1 MKRYLFII
9 TTILIL
15 IPYKVNALSGS
26 ISISCDST
34 TLTINSTTTCVVN
47 GYSNEEVSAITAKY
61 NTSGEI
67 SIINVSSSN
76 VWQGNGSGGSFDLYT
91 DENKVGNLPIGT
103 FTIKASANV
112 GSGTITFYSVN
123 FSDASYNSNVI
134 SGISITINT
143 KAQETPTPQPTIPN
157 SNQPTPDVPSENDNV
172 VSDNNHTSNNI
183 DTKNN
188 DATLK
193 SLTISSAN
201 INFSSDIKE
210 YNLEVS
216 NEVDKVTIDAIAN
229 NDKAKV
235 FIPEDLSLR
244 LGNNSFEIKVIA
256 EDNTESIYK
265 INITRLDKVLSSN
278 SKLKTLKIKG
288 YNIKFNK
295 DTYIYNLGDIKE
307 SSLNI
312 DFAKEDTKSKV
323 KIYGNENIRKND
335 VILIKVTAEDKTTTE
350 YIIYANNVNN
360 NVKLSFII
368 PIVLFGIS
376 LVGNILLV
384 LYIYKKRK
392 LVK

>member
-9 TTILIL
+9 TTILML
-15 IPYKVNALSGS
+15 IPYRVYALGGS

-34 TLTINSTTTCVVN
+34 TLTVNSTTTCVVN

-91 DENKVGNLPIGT
+91 DENKAGNLPIGT
-103 FTIKASANV
+103 FTIKAGANV
-112 GSGTITFYSVN
+112 GSGIITFYSVN

-143 KAQETPTPQPTIPN
+143 KAQETPTPQPTTPN

-201 INFSSDIKE
+201 INFSSDITE